1 MKKWQYG
8 LVGTFLVLGVF
19 FIAAPFLKD
28 YIIDRNVDKTMNEMN
43 RLNSEDLKMNR
54 AKGRK
59 RRNCQ

>member
-43 RLNSEDLKMNR
+43 PT
-54 AKGRK
+54 
-59 RRNCQ
+59 Q